1 MPFHTAVRPLT
12 VDDATLA
19 AHLEHADAAALLM
32 TVAHL
37 TGDLSL
43 LDSWSDP
50 QGWLSLPRAQTEEQ
64 TRAAR
69 ALALRV
75 LARHRDGGSVPPP
88 PPDPETLRR
97 ITTWAMGRDTAG
109 LLPLLTEEIVPPDA
123 DPRAPRWTADELAP
137 GPGMRVAIVGA
148 GMSGL
153 LAAHR
158 LAQAGVPFVVYEKN
172 DDVGGTWYENRYPG
186 CRVDVPSHL
195 YSYSFATRTD
205 WPDHFCTQPELQ
217 RYFREFAKEHGL
229 YEHIRFG
236 TEVRSAHWDEESAGW
251 ALTLRTSDGGTETT
265 AAEVLVSAVGQLNR
279 PSLPDLPGRET
290 FAGPAFHSA
299 RWDHSVD
306 LRGKRVA
313 VIGTGASAFQ
323 FIPELAGTASEL
335 VVLQRTPP
343 WLRPTPHYHA
353 PVTESGRWLLE
364 HVPYYA
370 AWYRFWLFAPGLHG
384 VLENWIVDPDY
395 PPTERAVSE
404 GNERVRAVLARHIEE
419 QVADTPELLP
429 KVLPRYPVGAKRVLR
444 DDGSWIRTLKR
455 DDVRLVDERIERITP
470 TGVVTADGT
479 EHTVD
484 VIVYGTGFEASRFLA
499 PMRVTGRGGLDLHE
513 AWGGSARAYLGL
525 TVPGFPNLFCLY
537 GPNTNLS
544 GQGGSIFY
552 FSECGV
558 SYVLDALRLLL
569 TEGHR
574 SLDLRE
580 DVFREFNE
588 RLDEANRARAWG
600 WSSVSNWVMDRAAGR
615 TAQNWP
621 FTAQEYW
628 EQTRRVRPEEYELS

>member
-1 MPFHTAVRPLT
+1 MPFHTAVRPIT

-19 AHLEHADAAALLM
+19 AHLEHADTAALLM
-32 TVAHL
+32 TVTHL
-37 TGDLSL
+37 TGDPSL

-50 QGWLSLPRAQTEEQ
+50 QGWLSLPEERTDEQARAV
-64 TRAAR
+64 R
-69 ALALRV
+69 ALALAA

-88 PPDPETLRR
+88 PPDPGTLRR
-97 ITTWAMGRDTAG
+97 ITSWAMGRDTG
-109 LLPLLTEEIVPPDA
+109 EMLPLLAEEIVPPDA
-123 DPRAPRWTADELAP
+123 DPKAPRWTADEFAP
-137 GPGMRVAIVGA
+137 GPGMRVAIIGA

-158 LAQAGVPFVVYEKN
+158 LSQAGVPFVVYEKN
-172 DDVGGTWYENRYPG
+172 DDVGGTWHENRYPG

-195 YSYSFATRTD
+195 YSYSFATRAD

-217 RYFREFAKEHGL
+217 EYFREFAKENGL

-236 TEVRSAHWDEESAGW
+236 TEVRSAQWDEESATW
-251 ALTLRTSDGGTETT
+251 ALTLRDGDAGTATTS
-265 AAEVLVSAVGQLNR
+265 AEVLISAVGQLNR
-279 PSLPDLPGRET
+279 PSLPDLPGREL

-299 RWDHSVD
+299 QWDHSVD

-323 FIPELAGTASEL
+323 FVPELAGTASEL
-335 VVLQRTPP
+335 VVFQRTPP

-353 PVTESGRWLLE
+353 PMAEGGRWLLE

-395 PPTERAVSE
+395 PPTERAVSA
-404 GNERVRAVLARHIEE
+404 GNERMRAVLARHIE
-419 QVADTPELLP
+419 QQLADAPDLLP
-429 KVLPRYPVGAKRVLR
+429 RVMPRYPVGAKRVLR
-444 DDGSWIRTLKR
+444 DNGSWLRTLRR
-455 DDVRLVDERIERITP
+455 DDVRLVGDRIERITEN
-470 TGVVTADGT
+470 GVVTSDGT
-479 EHTVD
+479 AYDVD

-499 PMRVTGRGGLDLHE
+499 PMRVTGRDGTDLHE
-513 AWGGSARAYLGL
+513 AWDGSARAYLGL

-569 TEGHR
+569 AGGHR

-580 DVFREFNE
+580 TVFHAFNE

-628 EQTRRVRPEEYELS
+628 ERTRRVRPDEYDLS